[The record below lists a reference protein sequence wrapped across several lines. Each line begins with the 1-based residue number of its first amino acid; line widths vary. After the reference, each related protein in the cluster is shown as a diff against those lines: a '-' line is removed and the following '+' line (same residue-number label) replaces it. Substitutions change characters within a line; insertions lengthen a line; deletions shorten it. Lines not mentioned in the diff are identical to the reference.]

1 MQEVN
6 RGATEKLCAITRAGR
21 VTQLSTGDTRD
32 LAPGGV
38 NLLAQG
44 GAVLDIVVVVIV
56 V

>member
-1 MQEVN
+1 MHEVN

-32 LAPGGV
+32 LAPGRCEPSYVQGV
-38 NLLAQG
+38 
-44 GAVLDIVVVVIV
+44 AVVDVVVVV

>member
-32 LAPGGV
+32 LARGGV
-38 NLLAQG
+38 NLLVQG
-44 GAVLDIVVVVIV
+44 VAVIDVVVVV
-56 V
+56 VVV